1 MNKKLPD
8 ILFVAST
15 DWGGLWF
22 QRQEFAQRFALKGH
36 RVFYLNRTLQRW
48 PKFHHFRRRFVDPI
62 MNKTLSN
69 PRPENLQ
76 VITPIWMPPINCL
89 RFLNRKLIRRTFAPL
104 DIQSPVLITD
114 VPTYN
119 ALDAIDFICPLK
131 IIYLNVHNYNDCDW
145 ILPEILESEKL
156 LVQKADV
163 LFGDST
169 FHVERLKRISNGRK
183 VFQSPPG
190 VNYSKSR
197 GAFRGDEAQR
207 RKSICFFGNIQS
219 SIHLDLFGKMS
230 ARYKVIFIGQVSD
243 EIRNH
248 IPKKIEIRPPVCLDE
263 LAYEL
268 KEMEIL
274 GLFYVKNQYNRGV
287 IPAKLFECVA
297 TRKPVLV
304 CGLTEMKHYPD
315 IIYNFDGS
323 EEEAIQIIEHLPET
337 ETSSRLAKR
346 DEIAR
351 DADWS
356 NRFKNFS
363 DTIFSNGE

>member
-15 DWGGLWF
+15 DWDGLWF
-22 QRQEFAQRFALKGH
+22 QRQELAQRFALKGH
-36 RVFYLNRTLQRW
+36 RVFYFNRTLQRW
-48 PKFHHFRRRFVDPI
+48 PKFHHFRMRFVDPV
-62 MNKTLSN
+62 MNKILSN

-89 RFLNRKLIRRTFAPL
+89 RFLNRRLIRRTFAPL

-119 ALDAIDFICPLK
+119 TLDGIDFICPSK
-131 IIYLNVHNYNDCDW
+131 IVYLNVHNYDDCAW
-145 ILPEILESEKL
+145 VLPEVIDSEKL
-156 LVQKADV
+156 LIQRADV
-163 LFGDST
+163 LFGDSA

-183 VFQSPPG
+183 VFQSLPG
-190 VNYSKSR
+190 VNYPKFR
-197 GAFRGDEAQR
+197 RAFRGDEAQR
-207 RKSICFFGNIQS
+207 RTSICFFGNIQS

-243 EIRNH
+243 EIRNP
-248 IPKKIEIRPPVCLDE
+248 IPEKIEIRPPVCLDE
-263 LAYEL
+263 LTHQL
-268 KEMEIL
+268 KEMDIL
-274 GLFYVKNQYNRGV
+274 GLFYRKNRFNRGV
-287 IPAKLFECVA
+287 IPAKLFECMA

-304 CGLTEMKHYPD
+304 CGLPEMEYYQNA
-315 IIYNFDGS
+315 IYDFGGS
-323 EEEAIQIIEHLPET
+323 EEEAVQIIEDLPET
-337 ETSSRLAKR
+337 ETSGRLAKR

-356 NRFKNFS
+356 NRFKKFS